1 MYTHVRVNHLKTRG
15 MCNIESK
22 NGDIAFV
29 HFKLFRS
36 SFWEGKV
43 TCLKLTINVTFIYYN
58 PISQKLTYNIVNH
71 LSFPQSKN
79 KKGTAV
85 WLLPVS
91 ISVVRKAAR
100 FCCC

>member
-1 MYTHVRVNHLKTRG
+1 MKIKSSQSSAQLPSMYTHVRVNHLKTRG

-58 PISQKLTYNIVNH
+58 PH
-71 LSFPQSKN
+71 LSK
-79 KKGTAV
+79 TH
-85 WLLPVS
+85 
-91 ISVVRKAAR
+91 I
-100 FCCC
+100 